1 MTIRFYFDENMRRVV
16 AKGLIQRGFEVTMG
30 VDVGMRQKDDD
41 TEHLPYA
48 TEHGMVLVAFDR
60 PFAGRTNSR
69 TDHSGL
75 VCISEN
81 LHKDVGG
88 QIRVLVEFA
97 ETHTITDVQGKVFWL
112 K

>member
-60 PFAGRTNSR
+60 PFAGRTMSK
-69 TDHSGL
+69 TDHAGL
-75 VCISEN
+75 VCIDDKLAEDIGSI
-81 LHKDVGG
+81 
-88 QIRVLVEFA
+88 IRVLVEFA